1 MKRYYLIAAVVL
13 GAALLITGCGP
24 QAAKQAKNGKIGLVF
39 DLAGRGDNSFN
50 DSAYNGLVALAKEY
64 KGWIEGDPSKV
75 NFGSDLQLKYAEPK
89 GGGQDRETLMRA
101 LAEAG
106 YNPIFGIGFAFG
118 DAIAKVAKDFPK
130 THFIGID
137 VFLPD
142 LKADGNITCAGFTEN
157 EGSFLVGA
165 LAAYKADGKK
175 IGFMGGVD
183 IGLIHR
189 FENGFRAG
197 AMYVNPVY
205 RKNGQVLVQYISKE
219 FSGFN
224 DPAGGYNVAM
234 NLYKQ
239 GAEIV
244 YHAAGG
250 SGDGLF
256 KASME
261 TGKLGIGVDSDQ
273 ALVYAGSKDPAV
285 QGRAK
290 FVMTSMLK
298 RVDNAVF
305 SLGKEFIANKKMDGG
320 YRTFN
325 LASDGVGYAV
335 NDLNKADL
343 DAYSAK
349 IQDLRQK
356 IIDGTIKVP
365 DENVDVA
372 AWAKTLK

>member
-1 MKRYYLIAAVVL
+1 MKKFYLLAAVALSIVL
-13 GAALLITGCGP
+13 LVTGCAQKAK
-24 QAAKQAKNGKIGLVF
+24 QAAKGKIGLVF

-50 DSAYNGLVALAKEY
+50 DSAYNGLVNLAKEN

-75 NFGSDLQLKYAEPK
+75 SFGNQLQLKYAEPK

-101 LAEAG
+101 LAEEG

-118 DAIAKVAKDFPK
+118 DSIAKVAKDFPK
-130 THFIGID
+130 IHFVGID
-137 VFLPD
+137 VYLPD
-142 LKADGNITCAGFTEN
+142 LKGDGNILCAGFTEN

-165 LAAYKADGKK
+165 LAAFKADGKK

-197 AMYVNPVY
+197 AMYVNPAY
-205 RKNGQVLVQYISKE
+205 RKPGAVLVQYISKE

-224 DPAGGYNVAM
+224 DPKGGYDVAM

-239 GAEIV
+239 GAVIV

-256 KASME
+256 KAAMQ

-273 ALVYAGSKDPAV
+273 ALVYAAATDTAV

-305 SLGKEFIANKKMDGG
+305 AIGKEFIEKGTIAGG

-325 LASDGVGYAV
+325 LASEGVGYAL

-343 DAYSAK
+343 EQYGAK
-349 IQDLRQK
+349 VQDLRAK